1 MEGLKGKVA
10 IVTGGATMIG
20 AAVVRAFHREGT
32 KVVIVDINDKDGQ
45 AVASALGKDVQFVKT
60 DLADDAQIAACVNEA
75 VAKFGGIDI
84 LINLACVMWTTLSIR
99 RAKTGWTATTLMSW
113 AAS

>member
-32 KVVIVDINDKDGQ
+32 KVVIADINEKDGQ

-60 DLADDAQIAACVNEA
+60 DLADDARLPGAGNQAGKHLVGARSRITLSA
-75 VAKFGGIDI
+75 
-84 LINLACVMWTTLSIR
+84 VMWTTPPIVC
-99 RAKTGWTATTLMSW
+99 AKTGWRA
-113 AAS
+113 